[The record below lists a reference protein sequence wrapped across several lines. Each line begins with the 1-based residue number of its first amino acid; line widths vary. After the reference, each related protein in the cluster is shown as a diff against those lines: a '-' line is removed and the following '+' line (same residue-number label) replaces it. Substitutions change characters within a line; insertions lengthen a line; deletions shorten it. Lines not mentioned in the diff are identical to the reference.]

1 MPCGNVWVNSFATG
15 IPSRFEYMCWGSGD
29 DDSGGGGGGDTYNPP
44 SGGGSSSSGVSSGG
58 VPTTPGFNPGG
69 TSGTVVVGTGGSSGG
84 TSGGSSAP
92 TINPNLG
99 WNSGAYSIESV
110 PSDWVGYIICDIPD
124 VQGSR
129 PGGVAVGL
137 ALTSS
142 LPVAG
147 RSGYGHLLYGLVFTS
162 TEVRVISGGEQKALF
177 DYGDLRAA
185 RSGATDVVRWV
196 MYGDQFAAYVNDVL
210 IDSGPFDM
218 PGEYSLDAT
227 LYTAYDAVDNPV
239 FNEGGWPEE
248 SLIGSLPAF
257 EMDGASPAFA
267 DIVASMSALDARLSE
282 LSQADIVGALPRFT
296 MTAGDLGDGGITG
309 SLGRLQMLAY
319 SGSAYG
325 EVQGSLR
332 ALQMTGGME
341 EPDDLSYS
349 MLTASMPRMFMTAE
363 APRTGRLDAA
373 LPGFFMRASAEASY
387 SELIASMPSMRA
399 IAYGAGLTPLVQVP
413 ETVGA
418 YHVTTPAAYL
428 SVAILER
435 IDGTSTAVL
444 SLTMA
449 ADAMEQISA
458 QDEISALQ
466 TYMASTMEQIGM
478 LQRLRVAVLR
488 DAGGAPGSAV
498 DESEAWA
505 VNTANS
511 ASTRYDSYGFN
522 SFASFGGKHYG
533 AKPDGVYLL
542 EGANDAGEPIAS
554 GVSFGQHD
562 FGTQALK
569 HISAVHVGVSS
580 TGALFLKV
588 GDGVNSYTYRA
599 RRTDPRMKVQRFDT
613 GRGLRANYFTFD
625 LTSDKDAFEL
635 DSVQFEVL
643 ASQRRI

>member
-1 MPCGNVWVNSFATG
+1 MPCGNVWVTSFVTG

-29 DDSGGGGGGDTYNPP
+29 DDSGGGGGGDTYKPP

-84 TSGGSSAP
+84 TSGGTSAP

-99 WNSGAYSIESV
+99 WNSGAHSIESV
-110 PSDWVGYIICDIPD
+110 PSDWVGYITCDIPD

-137 ALTSS
+137 TPTSA

-147 RSGYGHLLYGLVFTS
+147 RSGYGHLLYGMVFTS

-177 DYGDLRAA
+177 DYGDLRAE
-185 RSGATDVVRWV
+185 RTGATDVVRWV

-239 FNEGGWPEE
+239 FTEGAWSEE

-282 LSQADIVGALPRFT
+282 LAQADIVGALPRFT
-296 MTAGDLGDGGITG
+296 ITAGDLGDGGIAG

-319 SGSAYG
+319 SGSGYG

-349 MLTASMPRMFMTAE
+349 ILTASMPRMFMTAE
-363 APRTGRLDAA
+363 APRTGRLDVA
-373 LPGFFMRASAEASY
+373 LPGSFMRASAETSY

-418 YHVTTPAAYL
+418 YHVTAPTAYL

-466 TYMASTMEQIGM
+466 TYMASTMEQVGM
-478 LQRLRVAVLR
+478 LQRLRVAILR
-488 DAGGAPGSAV
+488 DAGGEPGGAV

-505 VNTANS
+505 VNTASS

-533 AKPDGVYLL
+533 AKADGVYLL

-554 GVSFGQHD
+554 GVSLGQHD

>member
-1 MPCGNVWVNSFATG
+1 MPCGTITDYTSPNG
-15 IPSRFEYMCWGSGD
+15 IEYAYVCWGND
-29 DDSGGGGGGDTYNPP
+29 TDDSGGGGGGDAYKPP
-44 SGGGSSSSGVSSGG
+44 SGGGSSSSGVSVGG
-58 VPTTPGFNPGG
+58 VPTTPSFNPGG

-84 TSGGSSAP
+84 SSAP
-92 TINPNLG
+92 TINLNLG
-99 WNSGAYSIESV
+99 WNSGARSVQSV
-110 PSDWVGYIICDIPD
+110 PSDWIGVIECAIPD
-124 VQGSR
+124 VQGAR
-129 PGGVAVGL
+129 PAGVAVGL
-137 ALTSS
+137 APISA
-142 LPVAG
+142 LPTIG
-147 RSGYGHLLYGLVFTS
+147 RSGYGHLLYGLVFTE
-162 TEVRVISGGEQKALF
+162 TEIRVISGGTQKATF
-177 DYGDLRAA
+177 DYADVRAT
-185 RSGATDVVRWV
+185 R
-196 MYGDQFAAYVNDVL
+196 YGWAEDRDYLWWALHGKYFEVYANEIL
-210 IDSGPFDM
+210 LDSGPFVM
-218 PGEYSLDAT
+218 PGDYALDAT
-227 LYTAYDAVDNPV
+227 LYSAYDAVDDPV
-239 FNEGGWPEE
+239 FYDDEYVGDA
-248 SLIGSLPAF
+248 LIGSMPAF

-267 DIVASMSALDARLSE
+267 ELAAPMAGLEARLSE

-325 EVQGSLR
+325 EVQGSLH

-341 EPDDLSYS
+341 EPDGLSYS

-387 SELIASMPSMRA
+387 SELIAGMPSMRA

-413 ETVGA
+413 ETIGA

-449 ADAMEQISA
+449 ADATEQISA
-458 QDEISALQ
+458 QDEITALQ
-466 TYMASTMEQIGM
+466 TYVASTMEQVGTIE
-478 LQRLRVAVLR
+478 RLRVAILR
-488 DAGGAPGSAV
+488 DAGGAPGGAV

-505 VNTANS
+505 VNTATS

-533 AKPDGVYLL
+533 AKADGVYLL
-542 EGANDAGEPIAS
+542 EGVNDAGQPIAS
-554 GVSFGQHD
+554 GVSLGHHD
-562 FGTQALK
+562 FGTQSLK
-569 HISAVHVGVSS
+569 HISAVHVGLSS

-625 LTSDKDAFEL
+625 LTSDSDAFEL
-635 DSVQFEVL
+635 DSVRFEVL
-643 ASQRRI
+643 SSQRRI

>member
-1 MPCGNVWVNSFATG
+1 MPCGNVWVTSFVTG
-15 IPSRFEYMCWGSGD
+15 VPSGYEYMCWGSGD
-29 DDSGGGGGGDTYNPP
+29 DDSGGGGGGDTYKPP
-44 SGGGSSSSGVSSGG
+44 SGGGSSGVSAGVSAGG
-58 VPTTPGFNPGG
+58 PPTTPGFNPGG
-69 TSGTVVVGTGGSSGG
+69 TSGVVVVGTGES
-84 TSGGSSAP
+84 SGGSSAP

-99 WNSGAYSIESV
+99 WNSGAHSIESV
-110 PSDWVGYIICDIPD
+110 PADWVGYITCDIPD

-137 ALTSS
+137 ALTST

-147 RSGYGHLLYGLVFTS
+147 RSGYGHLLYGMVFTS

-185 RSGATDVVRWV
+185 RSSATDVVRWV

-210 IDSGPFDM
+210 VDSGPFDM
-218 PGEYSLDAT
+218 PGDYSLDAT

-239 FNEGGWPEE
+239 FTEGAWSEE

-267 DIVASMSALDARLSE
+267 EIVAPMSALDARLSE
-282 LSQADIVGALPRFT
+282 LATADIVGALPRFT
-296 MTAGDLGDGGITG
+296 MTAGDLGDGGING

-349 MLTASMPRMFMTAE
+349 MLTASMPRMSMTAE

-373 LPGFFMRASAEASY
+373 LPGFFMRASVETSY
-387 SELIASMPSMRA
+387 SELTASMPSLRT

-466 TYMASTMEQIGM
+466 TYLSDTMEQVGT
-478 LQRLRVAVLR
+478 LERLRVAILR
-488 DAGGAPGSAV
+488 DAGGAPGGAV

-505 VNTANS
+505 VNKANN

-533 AKPDGVYLL
+533 AKADGVYLL
-542 EGANDAGEPIAS
+542 EGANDAGRPIAS

-625 LTSDKDAFEL
+625 LASDSDAFEL

>member
-29 DDSGGGGGGDTYNPP
+29 DDSGGGGGGDTYNLP

-147 RSGYGHLLYGLVFTS
+147 RSGYGHLLYGVVFTS

-319 SGSAYG
+319 SGSGYG

-349 MLTASMPRMFMTAE
+349 ILTASMPRMFMTAE

>member
-1 MPCGNVWVNSFATG
+1 MPCGNVWVTSFVTG
-15 IPSRFEYMCWGSGD
+15 VPSGYEYMCWGSGD
-29 DDSGGGGGGDTYNPP
+29 DDSGGGGGGDTHRPP
-44 SGGGSSSSGVSSGG
+44 SGGGSSSSGDSSGG
-58 VPTTPGFNPGG
+58 VPTIPGFNPGG

-84 TSGGSSAP
+84 TDAP

-99 WNSGAYSIESV
+99 WNSGAHSIESV
-110 PSDWVGYIICDIPD
+110 PSDWVGYITCDIPD

-137 ALTSS
+137 ALTST

-147 RSGYGHLLYGLVFTS
+147 RSGYGHLLYGMVFTS

-177 DYGDLRAA
+177 DYGDLRAE

-218 PGEYSLDAT
+218 PGGYSLDAT

-239 FNEGGWPEE
+239 FTEGAWSEE

-267 DIVASMSALDARLSE
+267 ELAASMAAMDARLSE
-282 LSQADIVGALPRFT
+282 LAQADIMGALPRFT

-319 SGSAYG
+319 SGSGYG
-325 EVQGSLR
+325 EVQGSLH

-341 EPDDLSYS
+341 EPDDLIYS

-373 LPGFFMRASAEASY
+373 LPGFFMRASAETSY
-387 SELIASMPSMRA
+387 SELIASMPTMRG

-418 YHVTTPAAYL
+418 YHATTPAAYL

-466 TYMASTMEQIGM
+466 TYMTSTMEQVGM
-478 LQRLRVAVLR
+478 LERLRVAVLR

-542 EGANDAGEPIAS
+542 EGANDAGQPIAS

-625 LTSDKDAFEL
+625 LTSDSDAFEL

>member
-1 MPCGNVWVNSFATG
+1 MPCGNVWVTSFVAG
-15 IPSRFEYMCWGSGD
+15 VPSGYEYMCWGSGD
-29 DDSGGGGGGDTYNPP
+29 DDSGGGGGGDTHRPP

-58 VPTTPGFNPGG
+58 VPTIPGFNPGG

-84 TSGGSSAP
+84 ASGGTDAP
-92 TINPNLG
+92 TISPNLG
-99 WNSGAYSIESV
+99 WNSGAHSIESV
-110 PSDWVGYIICDIPD
+110 PSDWVGYITCDIPD

-129 PGGVAVGL
+129 PGGVAVGI
-137 ALTSS
+137 ALTST

-147 RSGYGHLLYGLVFTS
+147 RSGYGHLLYGMVFTS

-177 DYGDLRAA
+177 DYGDLRAE

-239 FNEGGWPEE
+239 FTEGAWSEE
-248 SLIGSLPAF
+248 SLIGTLPAF

-267 DIVASMSALDARLSE
+267 ELAAPMAGLEARLSA
-282 LSQADIVGALPRFT
+282 LAQADIMGALPRFT
-296 MTAGDLGDGGITG
+296 MTAGDLSDGGITG

-325 EVQGSLR
+325 EVQGSLH

-349 MLTASMPRMFMTAE
+349 ILTASMPRMFMTAE
-363 APRTGRLDAA
+363 APRTGRLDVA
-373 LPGFFMRASAEASY
+373 LPGFFMRASAETSY
-387 SELIASMPSMRA
+387 SELIASMPSLRT

-418 YHVTTPAAYL
+418 YHATTPAAYL

-449 ADAMEQISA
+449 ADATEQISA

-466 TYMASTMEQIGM
+466 TYMASTMEQVGT
-478 LQRLRVAVLR
+478 LERLRVAILR
-488 DAGGAPGSAV
+488 DAGGAPGGAV

-522 SFASFGGKHYG
+522 SFASFGGRHYG

-542 EGANDAGEPIAS
+542 EGANDAGQPIAS

>member
-1 MPCGNVWVNSFATG
+1 MPCGTITTYISDNRV
-15 IPSRFEYMCWGSGD
+15 EYAYVCWGND
-29 DDSGGGGGGDTYNPP
+29 TDDSGGGGGGDTYKPP
-44 SGGGSSSSGVSSGG
+44 SGGGGSSSSGVSSGG

-84 TSGGSSAP
+84 SSAP

-99 WNSGAYSIESV
+99 WNSGAHSVQSV
-110 PSDWVGYIICDIPD
+110 PSDWIGGIECAIPD
-124 VQGSR
+124 VQGAR
-129 PGGVAVGL
+129 PAGVAVGL
-137 ALTSS
+137 APISA
-142 LPVAG
+142 LPTIG
-147 RSGYGHLLYGLVFTS
+147 RSGYGHLTYGLVFTE
-162 TEVRVISGGEQKALF
+162 TEIRVISGGTQKATF
-177 DYGDLRAA
+177 DYADVRASRPVWAGDADYIWWALHGEYFEVFVNDLR
-185 RSGATDVVRWV
+185 
-196 MYGDQFAAYVNDVL
+196 L
-210 IDSGPFDM
+210 DSGPFVM
-218 PGEYSLDAT
+218 PENYALDAT
-227 LYTAYDAVDNPV
+227 LYSAYDAVDDPV
-239 FNEGGWPEE
+239 FYDDEYVGDA
-248 SLIGSLPAF
+248 LIGSLPAF

-267 DIVASMSALDARLSE
+267 ELAASMAAMDARLSE
-282 LSQADIVGALPRFT
+282 LAQADIIGALPRFT

-325 EVQGSLR
+325 EVRGSLR

-363 APRTGRLDAA
+363 APRAGRLDAA
-373 LPGFFMRASAEASY
+373 LPGFFMRASVETSY
-387 SELIASMPSMRA
+387 SELTASMPSLRT

-449 ADAMEQISA
+449 ADATEQISA

-466 TYMASTMEQIGM
+466 TYLSDTMEQVGT
-478 LQRLRVAVLR
+478 LERLRVAILR
-488 DAGGAPGSAV
+488 DAGGAPGGTV

-505 VNTANS
+505 VNTANN

-533 AKPDGVYLL
+533 AKADGVYLL
-542 EGANDAGEPIAS
+542 EGANDAGRPIAS
-554 GVSFGQHD
+554 GVSFGKHD